1 MTPTTDPIQNIR
13 DTWATPADFRAAVT
27 SAYGMP
33 SLDVCASSSNYFSS
47 LCDYYTVEQN
57 GLTQSWLADT
67 YAWCNP
73 PGSEVAKWVAKAKE
87 QQSCGN
93 HSLLLVQCGLE
104 SDWYWS
110 VKDIVETRILRPRVQ
125 FVPPPGIPKS
135 SNARNYMLLD
145 FGPKYLSNPMQR
157 ISVWQWKEKS

>member
-1 MTPTTDPIQNIR
+1 MSENIR

-27 SAYGMP
+27 SAYGTP
-33 SLDVCASSSNYFSS
+33 ALDVCASYNNYFTHAGGAFYSFAG
-47 LCDYYTVEQN
+47 N
-57 GLTQSWLADT
+57 GLKHSWRTNT

-87 QQSCGN
+87 QQTCAN
-93 HSLLLVQCGLE
+93 RSLLLVQCGLE
-104 SDWYWS
+104 SDWFDS

-145 FGPKYLSNPMQR
+145 FNPKYLSNPMQR
-157 ISVWQWKEKS
+157 ISVWQWKEKV